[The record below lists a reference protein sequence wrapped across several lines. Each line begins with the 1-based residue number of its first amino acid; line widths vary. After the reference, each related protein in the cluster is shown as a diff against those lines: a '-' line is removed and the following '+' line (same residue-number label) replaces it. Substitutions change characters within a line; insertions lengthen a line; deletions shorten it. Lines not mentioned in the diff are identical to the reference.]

1 MTGNS
6 ELMPTLYLK
15 PGEWFSGQERTLIK
29 TVLGSCVAVTMFH
42 RNTRLAA
49 ICHALMPACEK
60 KGGCTAYC
68 ESHSRYA
75 ECIIRRMAEGFFQRG
90 IKAGEIEVKLFGGA
104 DSLSVDSGRK
114 NSLRVGARNFEQART
129 SIEKEGL
136 RLSGSDVGGSK
147 GRKLFFDTY
156 TGEVLLK
163 RMNAKTDTD
172 TGRCLVEQFGGG
184 IGSRRKAG

>member
-1 MTGNS
+1 MTGNL
-6 ELMPTLYLK
+6 EKTPTLYLK
-15 PGEWFSGQERTLIK
+15 PGEWFFGRERGLIK
-29 TVLGSCVAVTMFH
+29 TILGSCIAVTMFH

-60 KGGCTAYC
+60 KGGCTGYC

-75 ECIIRRMAEGFFQRG
+75 DCIIRRMTEIFFHRG
-90 IKAGEIEVKLFGGA
+90 IKAGDIELKLFGGA
-104 DSLSVDSGRK
+104 DSFSVDSGGK
-114 NSLRVGARNFEQART
+114 SPLSVGARNFEQARK

-136 RLSGSDVGGSK
+136 RLSGSDVGGSE
-147 GRKLFFDTY
+147 GRKLFFDTH

-163 RMNAKTDTD
+163 RMNAKTDTG

-184 IGSRRKAG
+184 IGSRGKAG

>member
-15 PGEWFSGQERTLIK
+15 PGEWFSGQERAIIK
-29 TVLGSCVAVTMFH
+29 TILGSCVAVTMFH

-60 KGGCTAYC
+60 KGGCSGC
-68 ESHSRYA
+68 ESYSRYA
-75 ECIIRRMAEGFFQRG
+75 ECIIRRMTEIFFHRG
-90 IKAGEIEVKLFGGA
+90 IKAGDIEVKLFGGA

-114 NSLRVGARNFEQART
+114 SSLSVGTRNFEQART

-147 GRKLFFDTY
+147 GRKLFFDTH

-163 RMNAKTDTD
+163 RMNVKTDTG
-172 TGRCLVEQFGGG
+172 TGRFLVEQFGGG